1 MSQFDKLFQ
10 VCKLSKWDYMASS
23 QWSMFIIS
31 GNIPI
36 LYIINTTVNAEDVT
50 STYLR
55 EMIVNTQFQIF
66 RTMILIIYNIL

>member
-1 MSQFDKLFQ
+1 
-10 VCKLSKWDYMASS
+10 MASS
-23 QWSMFIIS
+23 QWRMLIMRA
-31 GNIPI
+31 NIRI

-66 RTMILIIYNIL
+66 RTMLLITDNIL

>member
-1 MSQFDKLFQ
+1 MR
-10 VCKLSKWDYMASS
+10 A
-23 QWSMFIIS
+23 
-31 GNIPI
+31 NIRI

-66 RTMILIIYNIL
+66 RTMLLITDNIL